1 MGLTLG
7 RPVESNL
14 RMWFHFYIILGN
26 EAIFPIEFCLVPVLI
41 TFFIQNL
48 KRNKGEK
55 IKSFPFHTLKKV
67 ATKTIMLP
75 FRFVYKRRYLKY
87 DQLHGCKT
95 SCDFKPPAL
104 HQLLQLK
111 SKRNGLWKWA
121 SDPRTCSTNPEA
133 GKDTGAWQVKWI
145 VWERR
150 FGKTASTDAGEW
162 REPHGD

>member
-55 IKSFPFHTLKKV
+55 SHHFLFILLK
-67 ATKTIMLP
+67 
-75 FRFVYKRRYLKY
+75 R
-87 DQLHGCKT
+87 
-95 SCDFKPPAL
+95 
-104 HQLLQLK
+104 
-111 SKRNGLWKWA
+111 
-121 SDPRTCSTNPEA
+121 
-133 GKDTGAWQVKWI
+133 
-145 VWERR
+145 
-150 FGKTASTDAGEW
+150 
-162 REPHGD
+162 